1 MELYDVTVVG
11 GGPVGLFGATMAGLH
26 GMRVKIIESL
36 PELGGQL
43 YALYPEKPIYDVAGF
58 PSILAK
64 DLSSALVTQM
74 MRFKPTVCMEESVLT
89 VTEQQN
95 EGSSEFLLTTDKG
108 THRTRTVL
116 IAVGLGS
123 FVPRK
128 LPALNAERFEA
139 NGLYYLVPAL
149 THFTGRQ
156 VAVVGGGDTA
166 VDWTLAV
173 APYAQAVHLIHR
185 RDQFRAQEDSIRQIE
200 ETENISIYTFTEVA
214 EIVGQDRI
222 EALRLVDTD
231 NETEA
236 MLPID
241 AVIGG
246 LGFVPDLGPV
256 KTWDLDLKGS
266 SIVVSLAN
274 METNRP
280 GFYAVGDVAAYDGK
294 VKLIATGFG
303 EVAIAIARIRSY
315 LHPNLK
321 GLPHSTNIKS
331 LKN

>member
-64 DLSSALVTQM
+64 DLSTALVTQM
-74 MRFKPTVCMEESVLT
+74 MRFKPTVCMEESVLS
-89 VTEQQN
+89 VQAVQGED
-95 EGSSEFLLTTDKG
+95 SLEFLLTTDHG

-128 LPALNAERFEA
+128 LPALNAARFES

-149 THFTGRQ
+149 THFTGRE

-173 APYAQAVHLIHR
+173 APYARAVHLIHR
-185 RDQFRAQEDSIRQIE
+185 RDQFRAQEDSLRQIQ
-200 ETENISIYTFTEVA
+200 ETDNISIYTFTEVA

-222 EALRLVDTD
+222 EALRLIDID

-236 MLPID
+236 MLPVD

-256 KTWDLDLKGS
+256 KTWDLNLKGS

-280 GFYAVGDVAAYDGK
+280 GLYAVGDVASYDGK

-315 LHPNLK
+315 LHPDLK
-321 GLPHSTNIKS
+321 GLPHSTNVKR
-331 LKN
+331 LKT

>member
-1 MELYDVTVVG
+1 MELYDVTVIG

-64 DLSSALVTQM
+64 DLASALITQM
-74 MRFKPTVCMEESVLT
+74 MRFTPTVCMEESVLS
-89 VTEQQN
+89 VQEV
-95 EGSSEFLLTTDKG
+95 EGEEGTEFLLTTSQG

-128 LPALNAERFEA
+128 LPAKNAERFES
-139 NGLYYLVPAL
+139 NGVYYLVPAL
-149 THFTGRQ
+149 THFTGRE

-173 APYAQAVHLIHR
+173 APYARRVHLIHR
-185 RDQFRAQEDSIRQIE
+185 RDQFRAQEDSLRQVFE
-200 ETENISIYTFTEVA
+200 ADNISVYTFTEVE
-214 EIVGQDRI
+214 EIVGQERV
-222 EALRLVDTD
+222 EALRLIDTD
-231 NETEA
+231 NDTEA
-236 MLPID
+236 MLAVD

-256 KTWDLDLKGS
+256 KTWNLTLKGP
-266 SIVVSLAN
+266 SIVVSLAS
-274 METNRP
+274 METNRS
-280 GFYAVGDVAAYDGK
+280 GFYAVGDVASYDGK
-294 VKLIATGFG
+294 IKLIATGFG

-315 LHPNLK
+315 LHPELK
-321 GLPHSTNIKS
+321 GLPHSTNVKS
-331 LKN
+331 LKR